1 MRRLVGRS
9 GRLMTC
15 IMSLSNR
22 RAIKLQIED
31 LFQEVLDD
39 LERFTP
45 SELRTYAIRLVL
57 DARYYMLRLCRR
69 WTFSWPRD
77 RNSQADFLFAEFGKM
92 RGRGAEISCRVDIQ
106 LTRLAIIVRDELSST
121 SDRLRAVLLLL
132 AARKEYGKLFR
143 AEVWGIY
150 IA

>member
-1 MRRLVGRS
+1 
-9 GRLMTC
+9 
-15 IMSLSNR
+15 MSLSNK

-77 RNSQADFLFAEFGKM
+77 RNSQADFLFREFGKM
-92 RGRGAEISCRVDIQ
+92 FGRRVDKP
-106 LTRLAIIVRDELSST
+106 LTELAVILRDDLPGT
-121 SDRLRAVLLLL
+121 PDRLRVILLLIVFSQMFDQL
-132 AARKEYGKLFR
+132 LK
-143 AEVWGIY
+143 AEASGVPSPKVDT
-150 IA
+150 